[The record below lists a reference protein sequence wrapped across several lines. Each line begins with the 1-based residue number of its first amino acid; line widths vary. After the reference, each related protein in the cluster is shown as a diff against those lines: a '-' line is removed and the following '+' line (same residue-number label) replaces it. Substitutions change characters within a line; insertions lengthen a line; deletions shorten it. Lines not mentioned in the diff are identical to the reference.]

1 MWRELM
7 NPEGRSGKP
16 PSRGKKIPCVYRQYN
31 NPAISE
37 GIFSRLSI
45 VGLVINSIKV
55 ALVLYSFMLLTRSSN
70 PSAFLLPC
78 AIDGLEGQRSERI
91 QKPKC

>member
-1 MWRELM
+1 MWGELM

-16 PSRGKKIPCVYRQYN
+16 PSRGKKKYPAFTGNLN

-55 ALVLYSFMLLTRSSN
+55 TLVL
-70 PSAFLLPC
+70 
-78 AIDGLEGQRSERI
+78 
-91 QKPKC
+91 

>member
-1 MWRELM
+1 MWGELM

-16 PSRGKKIPCVYRQYN
+16 PSRGRKYPAFTCNLN

-37 GIFSRLSI
+37 GIFPTLSV

-55 ALVLYSFMLLTRSSN
+55 ALVL
-70 PSAFLLPC
+70 
-78 AIDGLEGQRSERI
+78 
-91 QKPKC
+91 

>member
-1 MWRELM
+1 MWGELK

-16 PSRGKKIPCVYRQYN
+16 PSRGKNTPSFTGNLN

-37 GIFSRLSI
+37 EIFSRLSI

-55 ALVLYSFMLLTRSSN
+55 ALVL
-70 PSAFLLPC
+70 
-78 AIDGLEGQRSERI
+78 
-91 QKPKC
+91 

>member
-1 MWRELM
+1 MWGELK

-16 PSRGKKIPCVYRQYN
+16 PSRVKNTPSFTGSFD

-37 GIFSRLSI
+37 EIFSRLSI

-55 ALVLYSFMLLTRSSN
+55 ALVL
-70 PSAFLLPC
+70 
-78 AIDGLEGQRSERI
+78 
-91 QKPKC
+91 

>member
-1 MWRELM
+1 MWGELM

-16 PSRGKKIPCVYRQYN
+16 PSGGKKIPCVYMQSFN

-37 GIFSRLSI
+37 GIFPRLSV

-55 ALVLYSFMLLTRSSN
+55 ALVL
-70 PSAFLLPC
+70 
-78 AIDGLEGQRSERI
+78 
-91 QKPKC
+91 